1 MINKIEKTLYE
12 ENELNTNKFV
22 SFALLGVG
30 LVQLLFFLLLKG
42 VDYMNYDIF
51 NYVFFILLC
60 FSIIP
65 ACVTLFKKNVIQK
78 TKCVLAFNF
87 MIITALM
94 DVCFSYYAVLMIL
107 CPLFLSARY
116 CDKFF
121 TIWVSCALFVSL
133 LLASFLGYYL
143 ENHNDEFYQMH
154 CAGLNFWHYESCWL
168 YLKFHFVIKMISYL
182 LFVFLAVENTKN
194 SLKIM
199 NKQVEETQ
207 KITMAKSEL
216 TMAAEIQRQSFP
228 DLTKLNLNK
237 YVDLYSLIIPAKE
250 TAGDFYDIFWMGHD
264 KLVFLIADVSDK
276 GLPAAMFM
284 MSTKNTI
291 RSICLTHTDLGE
303 ILTLANTL
311 ISKDN
316 AECMFV
322 TVWMAIFDVK
332 TGCGSYVN
340 AGHNPPVLID
350 KNKMTSFV
358 ECEPQPFLGIPGVTY
373 TSHFFHLFQN
383 ETLVLYTDGVTD
395 SESKNGERFG
405 TNRLLDSIA
414 RQFDSAKMLCENV
427 RNDVITFS
435 DGVDQ
440 FDDITI
446 MTIKRN
452 EVLAYSIDDE
462 MMLDVSSA
470 NVEKVL
476 DWIEEHLKKSCL
488 EDKDK
493 MLVMT
498 AIDDILSNIVEHAYP
513 DGEKGLFS
521 VKTVFSDLYVRI
533 MFEDHGIAFNPLTM
547 EDPDL
552 NNHERIGGLGIY
564 LVKNIMDEVYYERFN
579 DINRLIIVKKCKES

>member
-1 MINKIEKTLYE
+1 MINNIEKTLYE
-12 ENELNTNKFV
+12 ENELNANKFV

-30 LVQLLFFLLLKG
+30 IVQLLFFLLVKG
-42 VDYMNYDIF
+42 FDYMNYDIF
-51 NYVFFILLC
+51 DCVFPVLLV

-65 ACVTLFKKNVIQK
+65 ACVTLYKKNVLQK
-78 TKCVLAFNF
+78 TKYALAFNF
-87 MIITALM
+87 LIITAFL
-94 DVCFSYYAVLMIL
+94 DLCFSYYVVLMIL

-121 TIWVSCALFVSL
+121 TIWVSITLLVSL
-133 LLASFLGYYL
+133 FLSSSLGYYL
-143 ENHNDEFYQMH
+143 ENHVEVFYKLH
-154 CAGLNFWHYESCWL
+154 CVGLNFWHYESYWL
-168 YLKFHFVIKMISYL
+168 YLKSHFVVKMISYL

-207 KITMAKSEL
+207 KIMMAKSEL

-228 DLTKLNLNK
+228 DVSKLNLNK
-237 YVDLYSLIIPAKE
+237 HIDLFSLIIPAKE
-250 TAGDFYDIFWMGHD
+250 TAGDFYDVFWMGPD
-264 KLVFLIADVSDK
+264 KLAFLVADVSDK

-291 RSICLTHTDLGE
+291 HSICLSHSDLGE
-303 ILTLANTL
+303 ILTLTNSL

-316 AECMFV
+316 VDCMFV
-322 TVWMAIFDVK
+322 TVWMAIYDVK

-350 KNKMTSFV
+350 KNKNMSFV
-358 ECEPQPFLGIPGVTY
+358 ECEPQPFLGLPGVVY

-395 SESKNGERFG
+395 SENKNGERFG
-405 TNRLLDSIA
+405 TNGLLKSVSGS
-414 RQFDSAKMLCENV
+414 FDSAKMLCENV
-427 RNDVITFS
+427 RNNVSSFS
-435 DGVDQ
+435 NGVDQ

-452 EVLAYSIDDE
+452 EVLTYLFVDE
-462 MMLDVSSA
+462 MEVEATSA
-470 NVEKVL
+470 NVGKVL
-476 DWIEEHLKKSCL
+476 DWLDEQVKKSCL
-488 EDKDK
+488 DDKDK

-498 AIDDILSNIVEHAYP
+498 AIDDVLSNIVEHAYP

>member
-1 MINKIEKTLYE
+1 M
-12 ENELNTNKFV
+12 
-22 SFALLGVG
+22 
-30 LVQLLFFLLLKG
+30 
-42 VDYMNYDIF
+42 
-51 NYVFFILLC
+51 
-60 FSIIP
+60 P
-65 ACVTLFKKNVIQK
+65 
-78 TKCVLAFNF
+78 
-87 MIITALM
+87 
-94 DVCFSYYAVLMIL
+94 AVL
-107 CPLFLSARY
+107 SA
-116 CDKFF
+116 
-121 TIWVSCALFVSL
+121 V
-133 LLASFLGYYL
+133 
-143 ENHNDEFYQMH
+143 Q
-154 CAGLNFWHYESCWL
+154 
-168 YLKFHFVIKMISYL
+168 
-182 LFVFLAVENTKN
+182 
-194 SLKIM
+194 
-199 NKQVEETQ
+199 
-207 KITMAKSEL
+207 
-216 TMAAEIQRQSFP
+216 P
-228 DLTKLNLNK
+228 
-237 YVDLYSLIIPAKE
+237 
-250 TAGDFYDIFWMGHD
+250 
-264 KLVFLIADVSDK
+264 
-276 GLPAAMFM
+276 
-284 MSTKNTI
+284 
-291 RSICLTHTDLGE
+291 
-303 ILTLANTL
+303 
-311 ISKDN
+311 SKDN

-564 LVKNIMDEVYYERFN
+564 LVKNIMR
-579 DINRLIIVKKCKES
+579 